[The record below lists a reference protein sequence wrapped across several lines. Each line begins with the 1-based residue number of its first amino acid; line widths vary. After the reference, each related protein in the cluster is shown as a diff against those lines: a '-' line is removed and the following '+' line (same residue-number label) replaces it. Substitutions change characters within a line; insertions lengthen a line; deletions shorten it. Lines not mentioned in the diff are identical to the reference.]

1 MYFDSEDVYRRAQ
14 YMGNMANGRDSSL
27 SLETSTL
34 QENAVYPTNSLIKK
48 LSYNLK
54 KSAFT
59 CLGSFDELK
68 SFCLEHLEM
77 DSPTCSITQNEQRK
91 SIKAKSLT
99 LNYYKTGTLQLQG
112 NNDQHKAK
120 DKLRAAMDVG
130 QTNCDLNDES
140 GDVVSDLHVIVNDDK
155 AQLDTPVLSETS
167 SNETDHF
174 IKPMSS
180 HSLNVN
186 ILSLVNDLRTAVTKL
201 WSCVQSTQNANNSKT
216 LQELDAVKN
225 ENHTLQQELQAARVH
240 YTELQKE
247 LKAIREERDSLK
259 LALQIVSKDLYHNS
273 FVMQPDNIRVDTE
286 YQDAQD
292 FVLVGK
298 KKKTGDEL
306 NQSSTETNADRRHS
320 HSRSPTGQY
329 SWSFVFLNLYKRSS
343 KLPITA

>member
-1 MYFDSEDVYRRAQ
+1 MSFDSEDVYRRAQ

-77 DSPTCSITQNEQRK
+77 DSTTCSITQNEQRK
-91 SIKAKSLT
+91 SIKAKSLI

-140 GDVVSDLHVIVNDDK
+140 GDVASDLHVIVNDDK

-186 ILSLVNDLRTAVTKL
+186 ILSLVNDLRTEVTKL

-216 LQELDAVKN
+216 LQEPDAVKN
-225 ENHTLQQELQAARVH
+225 ENHTLQQELHAARVH
-240 YTELQKE
+240 
-247 LKAIREERDSLK
+247 
-259 LALQIVSKDLYHNS
+259 
-273 FVMQPDNIRVDTE
+273 
-286 YQDAQD
+286 
-292 FVLVGK
+292 
-298 KKKTGDEL
+298 
-306 NQSSTETNADRRHS
+306 
-320 HSRSPTGQY
+320 
-329 SWSFVFLNLYKRSS
+329 
-343 KLPITA
+343 